1 MLISI
6 LSLVAGLAMI
16 LVGANA
22 LTDGASSLAARLG
35 VSRLVIGLTVV
46 AFGTS
51 APELAVNIVS
61 AVEGNAG
68 MAIGNVVGSN
78 MFNMLMIVGVTAMAV
93 PRPVTKN
100 TLSKE
105 MPLALLSCVVLFIC
119 ADDILLGSG
128 DRNIISRADG
138 LLLLCFFA
146 VFMGY
151 TFAIAKDNADLSDDK
166 TVSMPMWR
174 SVVYIVAG
182 LGALIW
188 GGELFVG
195 GAGDIARSLG
205 VDEAT
210 IGLTLVA
217 MGTSLPELATSVV
230 AAVKKNPEIAV
241 GNVIGSTLFNS
252 FFVLGASA
260 VISPLPL
267 NGITLTDLLSLIGA
281 SVLMLLAGRFGGKR
295 VITRPEGAV
304 LVAAYVGYMVYLVMR

>member
-35 VSRLVIGLTVV
+35 VSRLVIGLTVVV

-93 PRPVTKN
+93 PIPVTK
-100 TLSKE
+100 TPSPRRCLWRY
-105 MPLALLSCVVLFIC
+105 SCVVLFIC

-217 MGTSLPELATSVV
+217 MGKIV
-230 AAVKKNPEIAV
+230 AGVGHIRGSGGQENPEIAV

-260 VISPLPL
+260 VISPPAFERY
-267 NGITLTDLLSLIGA
+267 N
-281 SVLMLLAGRFGGKR
+281 
-295 VITRPEGAV
+295 P
-304 LVAAYVGYMVYLVMR
+304 

>member
-1 MLISI
+1 
-6 LSLVAGLAMI
+6 MI

-22 LTDGASSLAARLG
+22 LTDGASSLASKLG

-51 APELAVNIVS
+51 APELAVNVVS

-78 MFNMLMIVGVTAMAV
+78 LFNMLMIVGVTAMAV
-93 PRPVTKN
+93 PVPVTKN

-105 MPLALLSCVVLFIC
+105 IPLAVLSCVVLFVC
-119 ADDILLGSG
+119 ASDILLGSG
-128 DRNIISRADG
+128 EADTIGRADG

-151 TFAIAKDNADLSDDK
+151 TFAIAKDNDAEDGK
-166 TVSMPMWR
+166 AVSMPVWR
-174 SVVYIVAG
+174 SVIYIAAG

-217 MGTSLPELATSVV
+217 MGTSFPELATSVV
-230 AAVKKNPEIAV
+230 AALKKNPEIAV

-252 FFVLGASA
+252 FFVLGTSA

-267 NGITLTDLLSLIGA
+267 GGITRTDMLCLIGA
-281 SVLMLLAGRFGGKR
+281 SVLMFLAGRFGGKR
-295 VITRPEGAV
+295 VVTRAEGTV
-304 LVAAYVGYMVYLVMR
+304 LVAAYLGYMAYVVFK

>member
-6 LSLVAGLAMI
+6 LLLIAGLAMI
-16 LVGANA
+16 LAGANA
-22 LTDGASSLAARLG
+22 LTDGASSLAAKLG

-51 APELAVNIVS
+51 APELTVNIVS

-78 MFNMLMIVGVTAMAV
+78 IFNMLMIVGVTALAV
-93 PRPVTKN
+93 PIPVAKN

-105 MPLALLSCVVLFIC
+105 MPLAVLSCVVLFVC
-119 ADDILLGSG
+119 SCDILLGSG
-128 DRNIISRADG
+128 DMDIISRADG

-151 TFAIAKDNADLSDDK
+151 TFAIAKDGADLSDDGK
-166 TVSMPMWR
+166 VPMPMWR
-174 SVVYIVAG
+174 SIVYIAAG
-182 LGALIW
+182 LGALIY

-195 GAGDIARSLG
+195 GAGDIARALG

-217 MGTSLPELATSVV
+217 MGTSFPELATSVV
-230 AAVKKNPEIAV
+230 AVLKKNPEIAV

-252 FFVLGASA
+252 FFVLGVSA
-260 VISPLPL
+260 VIVPLPL
-267 NGITLTDLLSLIGA
+267 NGITRTDLLCLVGA
-281 SVLMLLAGRFGGKR
+281 SVLMLIAGRFGGKR
-295 VITRPEGAV
+295 VVTRPEGAV
-304 LVAAYVGYMVYLVMR
+304 LVAAYAGYMVYLVCR